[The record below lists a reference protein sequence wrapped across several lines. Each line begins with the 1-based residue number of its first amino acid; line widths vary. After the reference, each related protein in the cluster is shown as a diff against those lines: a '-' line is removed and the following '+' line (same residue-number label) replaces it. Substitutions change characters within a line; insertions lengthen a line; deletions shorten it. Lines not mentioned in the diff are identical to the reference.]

1 MKAETLRDLISRKHP
16 PTIRWLSNP
25 GLLKHSTQSIE
36 KCVPCTQRGA
46 PRTGWAGEMQPPLT
60 REVRAAVFTQAYAEL
75 CRQPAACLLAAEME
89 NYLSVPT
96 TEQGWESSCLSSQEH
111 FHLLPAAPPPTAPKG
126 NRNSGTAVLAH
137 ASQTHMHTGYLC
149 SLGQKIA
156 LPAPRASLP
165 HSAGGAGGSSGP
177 DLATLQLQQL
187 LGRGMRSPRQRLNGD
202 PRLPGKGLSPKT
214 EAGRVLFCHA
224 HLLPKH
230 SEAESRSPWS
240 AASLHRAEACSA
252 GG

>member
-111 FHLLPAAPPPTAPKG
+111 FHLLPAAPPQRHPRETEIQAQLSWRMRHRPTCTQVICVHWVRK
-126 NRNSGTAVLAH
+126 
-137 ASQTHMHTGYLC
+137 
-149 SLGQKIA
+149 
-156 LPAPRASLP
+156 
-165 HSAGGAGGSSGP
+165 
-177 DLATLQLQQL
+177 
-187 LGRGMRSPRQRLNGD
+187 
-202 PRLPGKGLSPKT
+202 
-214 EAGRVLFCHA
+214 
-224 HLLPKH
+224 
-230 SEAESRSPWS
+230 
-240 AASLHRAEACSA
+240 
-252 GG
+252 